1 MPTINVQLFEGR
13 TLEQK
18 RAFVKAVTEATVATL
33 GSSAESVDI
42 LITELKR
49 EDWATGGVLWSEKS

>member
-18 RAFVKAVTEATVATL
+18 RAFVQAITEATVNTL
-33 GSSAESVDI
+33 GGTPESVDI
-42 LITELKR
+42 LIHEIKR
-49 EDWATGGVLWSEKS
+49 EHWATGGKLWSDE